1 MTRFS
6 RIIVY
11 REAAIATLTANV
23 KNEDFD
29 LLAWPHDK
37 LQLHCSHL
45 AGPPGRTAVMG
56 AE

>member
-11 REAAIATLTANV
+11 REAAIATLIANV